1 MGYREVAVGFP
12 RAYAKWRID
21 DTVFRGLPLIVGT
34 VFVAASSAVW
44 VLLMY
49 GVAMIIFRAAF
60 GVALPNP
67 FG

>member
-1 MGYREVAVGFP
+1 MGFP

-21 DTVFRGLPLIVGT
+21 DVATVFRGLPLVVGT

-49 GVAMIIFRAAF
+49 GVAVIIFRAAF